1 MIGVSFYLND
11 TLAEERILQAGK
23 IGVKRAFTSLHIPE
37 EAGNLA
43 ERAKQLLQ
51 LAKSNRIEVFADVS
65 YLTPSHLGLE
75 SLFQLK
81 DLGVTGLRLDD
92 FFEPNLIVQLAKE
105 FKIAINAS
113 ILFKED
119 LEILLSEGLKAEQL
133 IGWHNFYP
141 RRETGLSMTF
151 FKEQNELYKFYNIPI
166 YAYVSGA
173 GKKRGPLFEGL
184 PTLEKHRN
192 LDPFVAAIELFHEGV
207 HEVYFGDPDYDS
219 DLLIKIR
226 KFTEDKTL
234 KISADAGSSLQ
245 GIYQLRPDMARDV
258 LRLKNTRTTNPVLP
272 KNTGSRPA
280 GTITMDN
287 DLYGRYRGEI
297 QITLCDLPADER
309 VNVVG
314 KVHEKDIPCLAF
326 VQPSMKIELNC

>member
-1 MIGVSFYLND
+1 MIGISFYLND

-23 IGVKRAFTSLHIPE
+23 MGVKRAFTSLHIPE

-51 LAKSNRIEVFADVS
+51 LAKSSGIEVFADVS
-65 YLTPSHLGLE
+65 YRTPSHLGIK

-92 FFEPNLIVQLAKE
+92 FFDHELIVQLAKE
-105 FKIAINAS
+105 FNIAINAS
-113 ILFKED
+113 ILFEKD

-133 IGWHNFYP
+133 FGWHNFYP
-141 RRETGLSMTF
+141 RRETGLSEAF
-151 FKEQNELYKFYNIPI
+151 FKKQNELYKLYNIPI
-166 YAYVSGA
+166 CAYVPGA
-173 GKKRGPLFEGL
+173 GEKRGPLFEGL

-207 HEVYFGDPDYDS
+207 DEVYFGDPDYGS
-219 DLLIKIR
+219 DLLEKLR
-226 KFTEDKTL
+226 KFAEDETL
-234 KISADAGSSLQ
+234 TISADTGFSHQ
-245 GIYQLRPDMARDV
+245 GMYQLRPDMARDV
-258 LRLKNTRTTNPVLP
+258 LRLMNTRTTDPVP
-272 KNTGSRPA
+272 PMNTVSRPV

-309 VNVVG
+309 VNVIG
-314 KVHEKDIPCLAF
+314 KVNAKDLPCLSF
-326 VQPSMKIELNC
+326 VQPGMNIELTC